1 MSIFTP
7 KSIAVVGA
15 SVNAGKVGHDILKNL
30 LTQGF
35 KGSVYPVNPKYP
47 AILGVKSYPSVKDI
61 PYPIDLCV
69 IVTPAVS
76 VPGIAKEC
84 GEKSIP
90 SLVVISAGFKE
101 THTEEGGKLEEE
113 LVHIVR
119 NYQMNLVGPNCLG
132 ILRPA
137 IGMNASFAK
146 TLPTHGN
153 IALISQSGA
162 MAVALMDAS
171 PPLHL
176 GYSLILSI
184 GNKTTMDESDFLAM
198 CENDSE
204 TKVVG
209 LYLESIKNGQRFLEI
224 ATRVRKQKP
233 IVLLKAGTSEQGKK
247 AAASHTGALAGSD
260 AAIDALCAQVG
271 VRRAKDAGEF
281 LDLLSVLSSSPPLLS
296 PNIAIVT
303 NAGGPG
309 ILATDAV
316 ELAGLSLPSLSAP
329 IEKRLKE
336 SLPSSAS
343 TSNPIDVI
351 GDAGMARYSAA
362 LDACGDDPSID
373 GICVLLT
380 PQIMTPCEDIAQ
392 CLMSWKRSHPLM
404 PLTTS
409 FMGEESVKKARECL
423 LASGIPTF
431 PTPERAI
438 RALAALTRIHT
449 NGYHPRDTSHFKKKR
464 VEAARAILH
473 GTHGLLSEECVGH
486 LFTLYHCSLPQQAI
500 AQSPEEAAAI
510 AKNIGFPVIAKVSS
524 KDIIHKTDVG
534 GIKGNLQTIEDVERA
549 FESITTSVSV
559 HAPKAQRNG
568 VLIQKFLP
576 IGNEFIVGSLRDPSF
591 GHLLM
596 VGLGGIYTELFRD
609 TSFRIAPIEEEE
621 AYRMLQELTSW
632 PLLLGLRGK
641 GQSDIA
647 ALAHLLTTISILVIE
662 CPEIK
667 ELDLN
672 PVLVDQKGVTI
683 ADAKVLVG

>member
-1 MSIFTP
+1 MSILTP
-7 KSIAVVGA
+7 KSIAVIGA
-15 SVNAGKVGHDILKNL
+15 SIQEGKVGHDILKNL
-30 LTQGF
+30 LIQGY
-35 KGSVYPVNPKYP
+35 KGKIYPVNPKYTE
-47 AILGVKSYPSVKDI
+47 ILGTRTYPSVSAI
-61 PYPIDLCV
+61 PEPIDLAV
-69 IVTPAVS
+69 IIIPAKAVPS
-76 VPGIAKEC
+76 VAEACGAKGIR
-84 GEKSIP
+84 

-146 TLPTHGN
+146 TLPPSGN

-171 PPLHL
+171 KNLHL
-176 GYSLILSI
+176 GYSVVLSI
-184 GNKTTMDESDFLAM
+184 GNKTTMDEADFLDLCM
-198 CENDSE
+198 EDHE
-204 TKVVG
+204 TNVVG
-209 LYLESIKNGQRFLEI
+209 LYLESIEEGKKFLEK
-224 ATRVRKQKP
+224 ATRVVQEKP
-233 IVLLKAGTSEQGKK
+233 IVLLKAGVSAHGKK

-271 VRRAKDAGEF
+271 VRRAKDAEEF

-316 ELAGLSLPSLSAP
+316 ELAGLSLPPLSAP
-329 IEKRLKE
+329 IEKRLRE
-336 SLPSSAS
+336 SLPPSAS
-343 TSNPIDVI
+343 IGNPIDVI
-351 GDAGMARYSAA
+351 GDADMARYSAA

-373 GICVLLT
+373 GLCVLLT
-380 PQIMTPCEDIAQ
+380 PQVMTPCDDIAQ
-392 CLMSWKRSHPLM
+392 CLIAWKRSHPLI
-404 PLTTS
+404 PLVTS
-409 FMGEESVKKARECL
+409 FMGEESVKKSREGL

-438 RALAALTRIHT
+438 RALAALIRVHT
-449 NGYHPRDTSHFKKKR
+449 NGYHPRDTSHSKKKR
-464 VEAARAILH
+464 AEAARAILH

-486 LFTLYHCSLPQQAI
+486 LFALYHCPLPQQAI
-500 AQSPEEAAAI
+500 AKSPEEAAVI

-524 KDIIHKTDVG
+524 PDIIHKTDVG
-534 GIKGNLQTIEDVERA
+534 GIKGNLQTMEDVERA

-559 HAPKAQRNG
+559 HAPQAQRNG

-576 IGNEFIVGSLRDPSF
+576 IGNEFIVGSTRDPSF
-591 GHLLM
+591 GPLLM

-609 TSFRIAPIEEEE
+609 TSFRLAPIEEEE

-647 ALAHLLTTISILVIE
+647 ALAHLLTTISILVTE

-672 PVLVDQKGVTI
+672 PVLVSQEGVTI
-683 ADAKVLVG
+683 ADAKVLGG